1 MLSRAKTSGDVEMII
16 DLYERDKAAL
26 TAMLV
31 NIREI
36 ILMNQPDDRAI
47 VEKIKEYLKGQ
58 GVEIEHP
65 AK

>member
-1 MLSRAKTSGDVEMII
+1 MLNRPKTSADVELII

-36 ILMNQPDDRAI
+36 ILINQPDDKA
-47 VEKIKEYLKGQ
+47 VVDKIKEYLTGQ
-58 GVEIEHP
+58 GM
-65 AK
+65 KF

>member
-1 MLSRAKTSGDVEMII
+1 MII

>member
-1 MLSRAKTSGDVEMII
+1 MLSRPKTSADVELII

-47 VEKIKEYLKGQ
+47 VEKIKEYLKEQ
-58 GVEIEHP
+58 GIETEP
-65 AK
+65 PTK